1 MEKFITDGNYS
12 EPGYYYEHINGSIIW
27 KSLWVVDMGGGPQVY
42 FDSPF
47 VKRWWR
53 VSKSEK

>member
-12 EPGYYYEHINGSIIW
+12 EPGYYYEHVNGGVIW
-27 KSLWVVDMGGGPQVY
+27 KPLWIVDMGGGPQVY

-53 VSKSEK
+53 VSKS